1 MTKYFLSF
9 VEEFWPGQ
17 IGDTWIGRMEY
28 HEISKEG
35 VFAEEISIG
44 TDDRAA
50 VEKLRD
56 RYDFKTV
63 RKHTFQRLLKQ
74 IKKINRRYF

>member
-17 IGDTWIGRMEY
+17 LDETWIGRMEY
-28 HEISKEG
+28 HETGKEG
-35 VFAEEISIG
+35 MFAEEIGIG
-44 TDDRAA
+44 THDRAA

-56 RYDFKTV
+56 KYDFEIVNKQ
-63 RKHTFQRLLKQ
+63 TFQRLLKE
-74 IKKINRRYF
+74 IKKMNKR